1 MSDDYDSEAERQRQL
16 EAEYERYYRLYNIE
30 VDRQQVLVADLNGC
44 TQDANQAVK
53 IISDIHRI
61 VAPPLESTHKRTDHD
76 QVIAYN
82 ASMAIDDVVDKYRL
96 MSAGSTASK
105 NLTGLQDK
113 YFTYYGLYNQL
124 RQISLGYMV
133 GADKD
138 FWQSDAPRQMV
149 EKSYLANTDY
159 WLAYATMAVV
169 LWVSDEEQACQRAIA
184 KAMEMDARRSSLF
197 FLLVTVR
204 FNRMEAA
211 REWYGLYF
219 RLIDLNGLNEDILCL
234 MQVLLSGALGA
245 DVQFASQVRNKMM
258 ALYMEASKDLNVD
271 KRAHASVDNYFNA
284 FVSVTDKEFLG
295 FKHICADYDEMM
307 ALLSDAEKNDLLR
320 KYFLTVIHEDAPLS
334 DRLSERIEDALYSL
348 ISANDVNEQQLLD
361 KIRYQEMIVKANGDV
376 KVADEAYASLMA
388 ERKTDKNLIMIM
400 LNSVL
405 DPKSKADSR
414 VKRFSLSFVR
424 NYCLA
429 GAERFA
435 KYRKREKQSFE
446 LEVDGCKLRGDENS
460 LEENKPKLQAYYN
473 GLINARIRTD
483 KKVKNLAIG
492 ALSCAILCA
501 IFLTVGVLGLLV
513 PAGET
518 FFTVGQAVAF
528 YMLTALMLA
537 GFVSCLYF
545 RHGEKLKI
553 RKSFEFRIA
562 NGMRLLEEGLL
573 DMAAWRKAYHEADA
587 VYGELIKVLKEE
599 TTNG

>member
-1 MSDDYDSEAERQRQL
+1 MSDDYDSEAERQQRL
-16 EAEYERYYRLYNIE
+16 IEEYNRYCDAYNREVERERI
-30 VDRQQVLVADLNGC
+30 LVADLNGC
-44 TQDANQAVK
+44 TQDAYQAVK
-53 IISDIHRI
+53 IISDIQRI

-82 ASMAIDDVVDKYRL
+82 ASIAIDDVVDKYKL

-124 RQISLGYMV
+124 RQISLGYVV

-159 WLAYATMAVV
+159 WLAYAIMAVV
-169 LWVSDEEQACQRAIA
+169 LWVSDEQSACDRAIA

-197 FLLVTVR
+197 FLLVTIR
-204 FNRMEAA
+204 FNRMEVA
-211 REWYGLYF
+211 REWYSLYF
-219 RLIDLNGLNEDILCL
+219 RLIDLNGLNEDVLCL

-245 DVQFASQVRNKMM
+245 DLKFASQVRNKMM
-258 ALYMEASKDLNVD
+258 ALYMEASRDLNAE
-271 KRAHASVDNYFNA
+271 KRARESVDNYFNA
-284 FVSVTDKEFLG
+284 FVSVTSKEFLG
-295 FKHICADYDEMM
+295 FKHICAEYDAMM
-307 ALLSDAEKNDLLR
+307 SLLSEAEKNDLLR
-320 KYFLTVIHEDAPLS
+320 KYFLNMINEDAPLS

-361 KIRYQEMIVKANGDV
+361 KISYQEMIVKANGDV
-376 KVADEAYASLMA
+376 KAADEAYSSLMV

-424 NYCLA
+424 NYCIA
-429 GAERFA
+429 GAERFVQ
-435 KYRKREKQSFE
+435 YRKKEKRSFD
-446 LEVDGCKLRGDENS
+446 LEVDGCKLHGDENS
-460 LEENKPKLQAYYN
+460 LEANKPKLQAYYN
-473 GLINARIRTD
+473 GLINQRIRSD
-483 KKVKNLAIG
+483 NKVKYLAVG
-492 ALSCAILCA
+492 AVSCAFLCA
-501 IFLTVGVLGLLV
+501 IFALVGVLGLLV
-513 PAGET
+513 PAGQP

-528 YMLTALMLA
+528 FVLTAVMLA
-537 GFVSCLYF
+537 GFISCLYF

-562 NGMRLLEEGLL
+562 NGMRMLEEGLL

-587 VYGELIKVLKEE
+587 VYGELIKVLKED